1 VVFDEVPLAMSRDAP
16 KVSCYN
22 GVATNYFPGGSLV
35 NDSTPTFGLWYD
47 FRQQLPFTERYD
59 EFYAQCLEEI
69 SEGERLGFT
78 DVWLSEHHFGD
89 DGYLPSPL
97 VVAAAI
103 AARTTSMRIG
113 TNVLLLPMH
122 HPLRVAEDAAV
133 VDLLSGGRFTLGVG
147 QGYVQHEF
155 ENLGYNRKNRPS
167 LFEEG
172 VAVIRQAWDEGRI
185 GYEGKRWRFDDLPFE
200 PRPNR
205 KLPIFIGAFAD
216 PAIDRAAR
224 MADGFLA
231 STGGGAFGE
240 IYRKVRDA
248 LARHGREDE
257 DFPYVASGVAFVHED
272 AGRAREIVAPAITY
286 QRNRYA
292 EWGTDR
298 DKPKP
303 EPIRPEDLP
312 WSRYLVGTPDEV
324 TEGLASLYA
333 EAPYDH
339 FCFWGR
345 LPGVTHEK
353 ALANIRLFASEVVPM
368 VREMV
373 RT

>member
-1 VVFDEVPLAMSRDAP
+1 
-16 KVSCYN
+16 
-22 GVATNYFPGGSLV
+22 V
-35 NDSTPTFGLWYD
+35 NDGPTFGLWYD
-47 FRQQLPFTERYD
+47 FRQKLPLGDYAR
-59 EFYAQCLEEI
+59 FYAECLEEI
-69 SEGERLGFT
+69 EEGERLGFT
-78 DVWLSEHHFGD
+78 GVWLSEHHLVD

-103 AARTTSMRIG
+103 AARTSTMTIG
-113 TNVLLLPMH
+113 TNILLLPMH

-133 VDLLSGGRFTLGVG
+133 VDLLSGGRFVLGVG

-155 ENLGYNRKNRPS
+155 EALGFNRKNRPS

-172 VAVIRQAWDEGRI
+172 IEIIRQVLTEGRT
-185 GYEGKRWRFDDLPFE
+185 GYEGKRWSLPDLPFE
-200 PRPNR
+200 PRPSR
-205 KLPIFIGAFAD
+205 KLPIYAGAFVD

-224 MADGFLA
+224 LADGFLA
-231 STGGGAFGE
+231 SAGGGAFGE
-240 IYRKVRDA
+240 TYRKVRDA

-272 AGRAREIVAPAITY
+272 AGRAREIVAPAIAY
-286 QRNRYA
+286 QRTRYA

-298 DKPKP
+298 EKPRP

-312 WSRYLVGTPDEV
+312 WERYLVGTPDEV
-324 TEGLASLYA
+324 ADGLISLYR

-345 LPGVTHEK
+345 LPGVTHEE
-353 ALANIRLFASEVVPM
+353 ALVNARLFAEKVAPK
-368 VREMV
+368 VREAV
-373 RT
+373 GAE